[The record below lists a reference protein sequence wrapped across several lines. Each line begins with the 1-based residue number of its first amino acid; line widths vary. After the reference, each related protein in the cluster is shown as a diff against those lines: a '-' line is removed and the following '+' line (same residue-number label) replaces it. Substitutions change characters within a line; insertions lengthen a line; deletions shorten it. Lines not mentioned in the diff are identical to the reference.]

1 MKKKFNIENLVRDN
15 ILNLKPYRSARDD
28 FDSGILL
35 DANENSFG
43 SPFEN
48 DLELNR
54 YPMPY
59 QEELRTKIAA
69 FRNVEM
75 ENVFVG
81 VGSDEAIDLLFR
93 IFCSPVKDRIIINPP
108 TYGMYKVSAN
118 INDVRIDEVLL
129 TEDFQLQ
136 TEKILN
142 RVTDFTKLIFVC
154 SPNNP
159 TANDIDRKDIIALL
173 ENFDGLVVVDEAYI
187 DFSEQDSFAKAV
199 KEYPN
204 LIVLQTLSKAFGLA
218 GIRLGIAI
226 AHPEV
231 IKYMMKV
238 KAPYNINKLTSQA
251 ALKAFDNLDSVNKNI
266 SLIKNE
272 KSRLIAALQKTEQVD
287 RIFPSDA
294 NFLIFRIED
303 AFQIYKQ
310 LAELGVIIR
319 YRGNEPRCENCLR
332 LTVGTKEENE
342 KFLNA
347 LIKILNSQTLNQ

>member
-1 MKKKFNIENLVRDN
+1 MKKKFNVEHLVRNN
-15 ILNLKPYRSARDD
+15 IKELKPYRSARDD

-43 SPFEN
+43 SPFDN

-59 QEELRTKIAA
+59 QQNLRNKIAK
-69 FRNVEM
+69 FRNVET

-93 IFCSPVKDRIIINPP
+93 IFCNPIKDRIIINPP

-136 TEKILN
+136 TDKILN

-159 TANDIDRKDIIALL
+159 TANDIDRKDIIELL
-173 ENFDGLVVVDEAYI
+173 ENFNGLVVVDEAYI
-187 DFSEQDSFAKAV
+187 DFSEQESFAESV

-204 LIVLQTLSKAFGLA
+204 LVVLQTLSKAFGLA
-218 GIRLGIAI
+218 GIRLGVAI
-226 AHPEV
+226 ASPQIIE
-231 IKYMMKV
+231 YLMKV

-251 ALKAFDNLDSVNKNI
+251 AIKAFDNLDSVYENI
-266 SLIKNE
+266 LSIKEE
-272 KSRLIAALQKTEQVD
+272 KSRVITALEAIEQVQHV
-287 RIFPSDA
+287 FPSNA
-294 NFLIFRIED
+294 NFLIFRVNN
-303 AFQIYKQ
+303 ALQVYTRM
-310 LAELGVIIR
+310 AELGVIIR
-319 YRGNEPRCENCLR
+319 YRGSEPRCENCLR
-332 LTVGTKEENE
+332 LTIGTPKENNR
-342 KFLNA
+342 FLDA
-347 LIKILNSQTLNQ
+347 LKNILSES